1 MVNNFNLFSVPNRFQ
16 TQPITFNEIK
26 HTKDSNDPD
35 DSGTDVGEYL
45 I

>member
-1 MVNNFNLFSVPNRFQ
+1 MISLCFFSVPNRFQ

-26 HTKDSNDPD
+26 NTNPDPD

-45 I
+45 ILF